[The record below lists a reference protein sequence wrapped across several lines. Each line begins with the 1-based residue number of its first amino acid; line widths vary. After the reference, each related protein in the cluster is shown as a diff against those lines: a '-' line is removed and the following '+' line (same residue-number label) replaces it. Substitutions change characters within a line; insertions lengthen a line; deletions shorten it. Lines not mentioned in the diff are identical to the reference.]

1 MSRELDVVTMTGEE
15 YDEIQNE
22 IERLTDLNRVLEAG
36 FMEAVKQIAKSD
48 PVGVS
53 RWLKEQG
60 VTTPNTRLDDT
71 AAAID
76 AARAQQE
83 HKP

>member
-1 MSRELDVVTMTGEE
+1 MSRELDVVTLTGEE
-15 YDEIQNE
+15 YDEMQNE

-60 VTTPNTRLDDT
+60 VTTPNAEFSG
-71 AAAID
+71 AAASSP
-76 AARAQQE
+76 RPLE
-83 HKP
+83 

>member
-1 MSRELDVVTMTGEE
+1 MTGEE

-60 VTTPNTRLDDT
+60 VTTPN
-71 AAAID
+71 AQGNSAGAC
-76 AARAQQE
+76 ARPVSEANE
-83 HKP
+83 G

>member
-60 VTTPNTRLDDT
+60 VTTPNAKVSGAGT
-71 AAAID
+71 ASAGLPGSAAT
-76 AARAQQE
+76 
-83 HKP
+83 

>member
-1 MSRELDVVTMTGEE
+1 MSRELDVVTLTGEE
-15 YDEIQNE
+15 YDEMQNE

-60 VTTPNTRLDDT
+60 VTTPN
-71 AAAID
+71 AAISGAKHPID
-76 AARAQQE
+76 
-83 HKP
+83 

>member
-1 MSRELDVVTMTGEE
+1 MSRELDVVTLTGEE
-15 YDEIQNE
+15 YDEMQNE

-60 VTTPNTRLDDT
+60 VTTPNAL
-71 AAAID
+71 AQAD
-76 AARAQQE
+76 AACGVSPGAMG
-83 HKP
+83 